1 MVVVVADWFAVVMRV
16 MMLTGAAAD
25 GDHDHDDYDDVDD
38 VCVYAVAVNGVAG
51 DCD

>member
-16 MMLTGAAAD
+16 MMLTGACGYDHD
-25 GDHDHDDYDDVDD
+25 GDDGDDDVDD